1 MLKGEYIWSSHLWDQ
16 ATFFL
21 GLDISVLRA
30 IHNLVQEKASRLH
43 MWKGKKKTKGK
54 YIGKVY
60 IEVSKV
66 FCISLVTRS
75 CCNYY
80 LHVYV

>member
-1 MLKGEYIWSSHLWDQ
+1 MDL
-16 ATFFL
+16 
-21 GLDISVLRA
+21 SVLRA

-43 MWKGKKKTKGK
+43 MWKGKKKTKEK

-66 FCISLVTRS
+66 FNGDKVPLSPIVISTHMKS
-75 CCNYY
+75 
-80 LHVYV
+80 